1 MDFVLEGEYWCDI
14 DNFVVIVLCDKVFC
28 CCLRY
33 EEYVFDI
40 QVYDIVLVFFVEFES
55 IFVVN

>member
-40 QVYDIVLVFFVEFES
+40 
-55 IFVVN
+55 